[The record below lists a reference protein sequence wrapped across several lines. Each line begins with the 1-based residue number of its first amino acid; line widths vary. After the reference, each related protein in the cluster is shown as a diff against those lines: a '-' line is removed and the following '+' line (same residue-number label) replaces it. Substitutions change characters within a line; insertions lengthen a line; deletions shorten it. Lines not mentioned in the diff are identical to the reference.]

1 MKVKRVLLALAV
13 GGLMWGSLGSPAA
26 AGGHDNFTWRN
37 PTQPSKSPDDLK
49 DSQYRG
55 WHFEAKYE
63 PFRRCILARE
73 SGGNYRSD
81 GPWGS
86 GGYQFI
92 QSTWDR
98 AMKYAGYP
106 EWVGVRPYL
115 APVYVQQEGFW
126 VTANPYPKKS
136 GLRGAHHWS
145 TDHTYAELGVRG
157 VNCEKELPG
166 GK

>member
-1 MKVKRVLLALAV
+1 MKKKRVASILAATVLA
-13 GGLMWGSLGSPAA
+13 WGSTCAVAA
-26 AGGHDNFTWRN
+26 AAPHDDFTWRN
-37 PTQPSKSPDDLK
+37 PAQPSKSPDDLK

-86 GGYQFI
+86 GGFQFI

-98 AMKYAGYP
+98 AMKFADYP

-115 APVYVQQEGFW
+115 APVYVQEEAFW
-126 VTANPYPKKS
+126 VTENPYPKKS

-145 TDHTYAELGVRG
+145 TDHTYAELGKRG